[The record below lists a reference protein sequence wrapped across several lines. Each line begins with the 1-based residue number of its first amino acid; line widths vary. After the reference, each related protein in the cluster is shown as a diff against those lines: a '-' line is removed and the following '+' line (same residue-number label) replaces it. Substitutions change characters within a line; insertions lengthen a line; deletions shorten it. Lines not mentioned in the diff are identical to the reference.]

1 VRSIL
6 RNPVYTGR
14 LVWNRLDFA
23 SARQNGGGVRLRA
36 KEEWVVS
43 EQAHAPLV
51 SDETFERSQARFT
64 ERPRRQAGNGGR
76 DYLFA
81 GMVRCQTGHQPLSM
95 QGKARKG
102 HHYFAC
108 SYGSTYGDTAAADVH
123 AGQKWIY
130 LREDALLPL
139 VERFFAER
147 VFGPV
152 RLDKLARQIKA
163 HRKDERRAGRQLAA
177 RLRQQIADADR
188 KLRLQVQ
195 ALEDGVDAELV
206 TARIAELRADR
217 QAAED
222 VLAEIPAVELEAE
235 ADELAERLAKIPDL
249 TEQLRK
255 ASRAVQRQ
263 VFEAFGLEIRF
274 DKAERRI
281 EVSATISEAV
291 ADAFENT
298 ETLRVE
304 GLRIADGVTASDIA
318 GAGFEPAT
326 FGL

>member
-1 VRSIL
+1 MFLSPGSRHT
-6 RNPVYTGR
+6 PGR

-36 KEEWVVS
+36 KEDWVVS

-64 ERPRRQAGNGGR
+64 ERPRRQASNGSR
-76 DYLFA
+76 TYLFA

-95 QGKARKG
+95 QGKARKD
-102 HHYFAC
+102 HHYYAC
-108 SYGSTYGDTAAADVH
+108 SYGATYGDTAAADAH

-130 LREDALLPL
+130 LREDALLPV

-147 VFGPV
+147 IFGPM
-152 RLDKLARQIKA
+152 RLDKLARQLKA
-163 HRKDERRAGRQLAA
+163 HRNDERRVGRQRAT
-177 RLRQQIADADR
+177 RLRQEVADIDR
-188 KLRLQVQ
+188 KLRVQVQ

-206 TARIAELRADR
+206 MARIAELRVDR

-222 VLAEIPAVELEAE
+222 ALAEIPAVELEAE
-235 ADELAERLAKIPDL
+235 AEDLTERLMKIPDL

-255 ASRAVQRQ
+255 APRDVQRQ

-281 EVSATISEAV
+281 EVSATIAEAV
-291 ADAFENT
+291 AEAFENT
-298 ETLRVE
+298 KALRVE
-304 GLRIADGVTASDIA
+304 GLQVADGVTVSDIA
-318 GAGFEPAT
+318 GARFVSR
-326 FGL
+326 